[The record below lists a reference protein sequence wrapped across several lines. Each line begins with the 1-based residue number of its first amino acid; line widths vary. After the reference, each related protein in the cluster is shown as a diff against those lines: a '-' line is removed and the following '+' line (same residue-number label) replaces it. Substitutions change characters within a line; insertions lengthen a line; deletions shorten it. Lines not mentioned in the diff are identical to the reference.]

1 MCAREGYLKGLAS
14 QESRKASKYIARGR
28 ALYERGVMSRAE
40 RLAAASTPF
49 LEEEPRALL
58 PSLA

>member
-14 QESRKASKYIARGR
+14 QEGRKAGKYIARGR
-28 ALYERGVMSRAE
+28 ALYERGVISRAK
-40 RLAAASTPF
+40 RLAAVSILF

>member
-1 MCAREGYLKGLAS
+1 MKQAAAAGPLFKTAS
-14 QESRKASKYIARGR
+14 G
-28 ALYERGVMSRAE
+28 ALLSRAE